1 MGCIYRQEIIKSDI
15 SYPSSQEDIFKQSL
29 KEENIPKI
37 NSLKIAKDSNN
48 LINANS
54 NNSGSNITSN
64 NKNNNYQNKDNTFN
78 SLLSNDYFNNKYN
91 LIGELNYQKNT
102 EEFKIQLKSNL
113 LIYRC
118 MRKISKNCS
127 KQQNIEEEDNSVLEE
142 VSLLKKMVHKHIC
155 QLYECIITSNS
166 YFLIMDYCKEGSLE
180 NKIKDSNK
188 YNENQIKYLAFQLFE
203 AIKYLNNNNY
213 MHTDIKPSNI
223 LIDEIIKNVKEED
236 LYNIKLLNFGSYG
249 ENYEY
254 NINVNN
260 ILPYYS
266 APEIIDNKFDATSD
280 VWSIGVIIY
289 QMLYGKVP
297 FRGENIK
304 EVYSNIKNGKINLTS
319 NISSN
324 LKELLDLIFEKDCK
338 KRINANKCLEH
349 NWFYIG
355 NKTPRNSEDFKNYII
370 EEITDKKIF
379 KIFKKNSK
387 NSESNKNNSESN
399 KNEENNSQNS
409 EINNNEE
416 KNNKITNLNNNEII
430 SIIIN
435 LMKNILKKE

>member
-37 NSLKIAKDSNN
+37 NSLKIAKDNNN

-118 MRKISKNCS
+118 MRKISKNSS

-280 VWSIGVIIY
+280 VWSI
-289 QMLYGKVP
+289 
-297 FRGENIK
+297 
-304 EVYSNIKNGKINLTS
+304 
-319 NISSN
+319 
-324 LKELLDLIFEKDCK
+324 
-338 KRINANKCLEH
+338 
-349 NWFYIG
+349 
-355 NKTPRNSEDFKNYII
+355 
-370 EEITDKKIF
+370 
-379 KIFKKNSK
+379 
-387 NSESNKNNSESN
+387 
-399 KNEENNSQNS
+399 
-409 EINNNEE
+409 
-416 KNNKITNLNNNEII
+416 
-430 SIIIN
+430 
-435 LMKNILKKE
+435 